1 MRKPGMVRLNLDVTE
16 ALHAEL
22 NRLAGVSGCT
32 RADVMRRRL
41 SLIKIA
47 IDAQVQG
54 HTLAILDKDRKV
66 IATITG
72 Y

>member
-1 MRKPGMVRLNLDVTE
+1 MRKPGTIRLNLDVTE

-32 RADVMRRRL
+32 RADVMRRGL

-47 IDAQVQG
+47 IDNQG
-54 HTLAILDKDRKV
+54 KGHKMAILDKDRNIV
-66 IATITG
+66 FTISG
-72 Y
+72 F